1 MPLFDLLFIGLSIVW
16 VLEFIFFKSRKG
28 KNEQEEA
35 ASFPWIMLSVVFVI
49 VISLVS
55 RETGLLLLPFTWL
68 PFAGSAVYALGIF
81 LRYSGIIALGRQFT
95 RDVQIRSS
103 DRIVSGGPFRLLR
116 HPLYTGLFCIVTGFA
131 LFTAS
136 LAGLLLVLFLFLPF
150 LLQRIRIEERMLKEA
165 FGPEYEKW
173 LEPRYR
179 LIPFLY

>member
-1 MPLFDLLFIGLSIVW
+1 MTLLDLLFIVLSIVW
-16 VLEFIFFKSRKG
+16 ILEFVFFKSRKG
-28 KNEQEEA
+28 KSDQEDA
-35 ASFPWIMLSVVFVI
+35 VSFPWIMLSVVFVI

-55 RETGLLLLPFTWL
+55 RETGILHLSITWL
-68 PFAGSAVYALGIF
+68 PLAGLAVYAFGIF
-81 LRYSGIIALGRQFT
+81 LRYWGIIALGRQFT

-116 HPLYTGLFCIVTGFA
+116 HPLYTGLFCIVSGFSM
-131 LFTAS
+131 FTAS
-136 LAGLLLVLFLFLPF
+136 LPGLLLVLFLFLPF